1 MQSFQ
6 DGAQITD
13 ILSFVDEAELWKIG
27 IEGFASNFRGEAIQ
41 AVPEAIDEL
50 FNPQYEK
57 LVTAGVKPILSY
69 AIVNG
74 MKGIFATYAVSA
86 SGGSVVV

>member
-1 MQSFQ
+1 M
-6 DGAQITD
+6 
-13 ILSFVDEAELWKIG
+13 DEAELWKKG
-27 IEGFASNFRGEAIQ
+27 IEGFASNFRGEAMR
-41 AVPEAIDEL
+41 AVPEAIDQL
-50 FNPQYEK
+50 FDPQYQK

-86 SGGSVVV
+86 GGS